1 MVRKGLIQLA
11 TVSKL
16 ALRKPSVPM
25 RKRVAAYAR
34 VSMETDRLQHS
45 LAAQVSHYSQLI
57 QMHPEWIYAG
67 VYADDG
73 ITGTKKT
80 ARTEFMR
87 MLADAEAGK
96 IDIILTKSL
105 SRFARNTVDMLETI
119 RHLREIGVEVRFEKE
134 GINTFDGKGEVLLTL
149 LSSFAQEEVRSLSE
163 NVKWGTRKRFEKG
176 IPNGH
181 FRMLGYHWEGD
192 QLVITPE
199 EAAIVRRIFYSYL
212 NDGKSRVELA
222 KELND
227 EGIRSI
233 NGCRFQDSSIKTIL
247 TNVTY
252 TGNLLLQKEYIADPI
267 TKKRRKNKGELTQ
280 YFVENTHE
288 AIIPAEVFEAVKAE
302 MKRRRDLGPKGN
314 KSLNLCCFSSVI
326 KCSCCGCSYQRSSR
340 KNRNGTEGRYVVWIC
355 ATSRKGHKCDSKNLP
370 ETALKKTCCEVL
382 GMEVFSADV
391 FTEQIDH
398 IDAIGSDQL
407 DFHFRDGH
415 VVHQKWKSSAK
426 KDCWTPER
434 RAETG
439 TRVKRDQV
447 NCNPSCFSSRIVC
460 ELCNASLRK
469 QQQNIKAGRITTWRC
484 QGEGTGCGH
493 RGYRD
498 DDVKAAVAEMM
509 GLAQFDEAAF
519 RSQIDHLSVSPTFV
533 MTAHFKD
540 GHTTTHQFSEK
551 VKQPRWTAEHRAH
564 FMEAV
569 QRRKEAKLNANSQ
582 DNSSND

>member
-16 ALRKPSVPM
+16 ALKKPSVPM

-212 NDGKSRVELA
+212 NDGKSRVEL
-222 KELND
+222 LV
-227 EGIRSI
+227 GILIAREWDNI
-233 NGCRFQDSSIKTIL
+233 AL
-247 TNVTY
+247 V
-252 TGNLLLQKEYIADPI
+252 LLACHNAP
-267 TKKRRKNKGELTQ
+267 
-280 YFVENTHE
+280 
-288 AIIPAEVFEAVKAE
+288 P
-302 MKRRRDLGPKGN
+302 
-314 KSLNLCCFSSVI
+314 
-326 KCSCCGCSYQRSSR
+326 
-340 KNRNGTEGRYVVWIC
+340 
-355 ATSRKGHKCDSKNLP
+355 
-370 ETALKKTCCEVL
+370 
-382 GMEVFSADV
+382 FSAKV
-391 FTEQIDH
+391 YF
-398 IDAIGSDQL
+398 
-407 DFHFRDGH
+407 
-415 VVHQKWKSSAK
+415 
-426 KDCWTPER
+426 DCT
-434 RAETG
+434 
-439 TRVKRDQV
+439 
-447 NCNPSCFSSRIVC
+447 
-460 ELCNASLRK
+460 
-469 QQQNIKAGRITTWRC
+469 
-484 QGEGTGCGH
+484 
-493 RGYRD
+493 
-498 DDVKAAVAEMM
+498 
-509 GLAQFDEAAF
+509 
-519 RSQIDHLSVSPTFV
+519 
-533 MTAHFKD
+533 
-540 GHTTTHQFSEK
+540 
-551 VKQPRWTAEHRAH
+551 
-564 FMEAV
+564 
-569 QRRKEAKLNANSQ
+569 
-582 DNSSND
+582 

>member
-1 MVRKGLIQLA
+1 M
-11 TVSKL
+11 
-16 ALRKPSVPM
+16 
-25 RKRVAAYAR
+25 
-34 VSMETDRLQHS
+34 
-45 LAAQVSHYSQLI
+45 
-57 QMHPEWIYAG
+57 
-67 VYADDG
+67 
-73 ITGTKKT
+73 
-80 ARTEFMR
+80 
-87 MLADAEAGK
+87 
-96 IDIILTKSL
+96 
-105 SRFARNTVDMLETI
+105 
-119 RHLREIGVEVRFEKE
+119 
-134 GINTFDGKGEVLLTL
+134 
-149 LSSFAQEEVRSLSE
+149 
-163 NVKWGTRKRFEKG
+163 
-176 IPNGH
+176 NG
-181 FRMLGYHWEGD
+181 
-192 QLVITPE
+192 
-199 EAAIVRRIFYSYL
+199 
-212 NDGKSRVELA
+212 
-222 KELND
+222 
-227 EGIRSI
+227 
-233 NGCRFQDSSIKTIL
+233 
-247 TNVTY
+247 
-252 TGNLLLQKEYIADPI
+252 
-267 TKKRRKNKGELTQ
+267 LTQ

-288 AIIPAEVFEAVKAE
+288 AIIPAEVFEAVQAE

-314 KSLNLCCFSSVI
+314 KSLNLSCFSSVI

-355 ATSRKGHKCDSKNLP
+355 ATSRKGHKCDAKNLP

-469 QQQNIKAGRITTWRC
+469 QQQNIKAGKITTWRC

-519 RSQIDHLSVSPTFV
+519 RSQIDHLSVSPAFV